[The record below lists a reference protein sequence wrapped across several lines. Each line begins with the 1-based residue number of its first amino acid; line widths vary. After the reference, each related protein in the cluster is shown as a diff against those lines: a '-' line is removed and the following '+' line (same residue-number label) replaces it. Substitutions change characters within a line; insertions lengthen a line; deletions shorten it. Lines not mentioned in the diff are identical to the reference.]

1 MCGIFVKIGR
11 AKQSGKQFKL
21 ALNSIQH
28 RGPDDEGF
36 TVFRGKKYDVFGAE
50 DTIVPSVENKSFEF
64 LNFNSLDG
72 DFTDLDS
79 GEVVFGHR
87 RLSIIEVNELG
98 HQPMC
103 YGEGRYWIV
112 YNGELYNY
120 LEIRKELAEVYG
132 KQFLT
137 NSDTE
142 VVLAAYSVWGKEAVK
157 RFDGMWSFVIYDI
170 QEREVY
176 CSRDRFGV
184 KPLYYWI
191 SGEGNLFFASEI
203 KQFTFLEG
211 WNPEIDEARALDF
224 LEHGYLDHTEFTL
237 FEGVKQVRP
246 GCEVLIKSDQIH
258 GVFTY
263 EFMDKLVGTWYSL
276 EKTEIEENN
285 KLASIRDA
293 FVGSV
298 SNQLMADVP
307 VGITLS
313 GGIDSSAI
321 AGAIRTVRE
330 ENLMTFTSCSEYKA
344 FDERHWAEIVNKE
357 IGAESHYI
365 VSSLDDVIEHTRK
378 LVWIQDEPY
387 QSQSAMMNYLVYN
400 KVKESGIKVI
410 LCGQGADEYMGGYG
424 QWADMRFLRCNSV
437 WSLLKQCKF
446 RNLIRFVYLS
456 CFQFSPVKRFINNR
470 LTRNSRIFNFSKWN
484 LQRRH
489 ILDQFDFNIWEVTGN
504 IKHFM
509 LHAALPKYLHWED
522 RNSMANSVEA
532 RVPFLNHR
540 LVEIYS
546 SLGEEDLLCADRKG
560 VFKDAIKHLL
570 PEEIYYRRDKKG
582 FVNSEQL
589 WVKEVDTEFFRT
601 KLEIGLDRIGD
612 RINKKWMLKDFDLMV
627 LGKRPFDYQFWRIII
642 FGEWMSV
649 FGIDFGK
656 KK

>member
-1 MCGIFVKIGR
+1 MCGLFVKVGK
-11 AKQSGKQFKL
+11 AKQSGKGFKL

-28 RGPDDEGF
+28 RGPDDEGC
-36 TVFRGKKYDVFGAE
+36 TVFRGKKYEVFSAA
-50 DTIVPSVENKSFEF
+50 DTIVPSVENKSLLY
-64 LNFNSLDG
+64 LNFNSLDDDCTG
-72 DFTDLDS
+72 LDT

-132 KQFLT
+132 KQFLS

-157 RFDGMWSFVIYDI
+157 RFDGMWSFVIYDL
-170 QEREVY
+170 QEQELY
-176 CSRDRFGV
+176 CCRDRFGV

-211 WNPEIDEARALDF
+211 WNPVIDEARALDF

-237 FEGVKQVRP
+237 FDGVKQVRP
-246 GCEVLIKSDQIH
+246 GCEVLIKAEQIN

-263 EFMDKLVGTWYSL
+263 ELMEKLVASWYCI
-276 EKTEIEENN
+276 EKTPVEESS
-285 KLASIRDA
+285 KLASIRSA

-298 SNQLMADVP
+298 SGQLMADVP

-330 ENLMTFTSCSEYKA
+330 GNLMTFTSCSEYKA
-344 FDERHWAEIVNKE
+344 FDERHWAEIVNKGIE
-357 IGAESHYI
+357 AESHYI
-365 VSSLDDVIEHTRK
+365 VSSLDDVIEQTRR

-387 QSQSAMMNYLVYN
+387 QSQSAMMNYLVY
-400 KVKESGIKVI
+400 KQVKEAGIKVI

-424 QWADMRFLRCNSV
+424 QWEDMQFLRCNSV
-437 WSLLKQCKF
+437 WSLLKQRKF
-446 RNLIRFVYLS
+446 KLLFRFIYLQNL
-456 CFQFSPVKRFINNR
+456 QFSWVSKLLKIVIS
-470 LTRNSRIFNFSKWN
+470 RNSRVYNFKQWKVKH
-484 LQRRH
+484 RH
-489 ILDQFDFNIWEVTGN
+489 ILDQFDFNIGEVTGN
-504 IKHFM
+504 IKQFM
-509 LHAALPKYLHWED
+509 FHAALPKYLHWED

-532 RVPFLNHR
+532 RVPFLNHE
-540 LVEIYS
+540 LVELYS
-546 SLGEEDLLCADRKG
+546 SLNQEDLLCSDRKG
-560 VFKDAIKHLL
+560 IFKDAVKDLL

-582 FVNSEQL
+582 FINSEQL
-589 WVKEVDTEFFRT
+589 WVKEVDPEFFRT
-601 KLEIGLDRIGD
+601 KLEIALDRIGD
-612 RINKKWMLKDFDLMV
+612 RIHKKGMLKDFDLMV

-649 FGIDFGK
+649 FGIDFGNRN
-656 KK
+656 

>member
-1 MCGIFVKIGR
+1 MCGIFVKIGKT
-11 AKQSGKQFKL
+11 KQSGKQFKL

-36 TVFRGKKYDVFGAE
+36 TVFSGKDFEVYGAE
-50 DTIVPSVENKSFEF
+50 DTIAPSVDNKSLMY

-72 DFTDLDS
+72 DFTDLDT

-120 LEIRKELAEVYG
+120 LEIRKELVEVYG

-157 RFDGMWSFVIYDI
+157 RFDGMWSFVIYDL
-170 QEREVY
+170 QEQELY

-191 SGEGNLFFASEI
+191 SSEGNLFFASEI

-211 WNPEIDEARALDF
+211 WNPVIDEVRALDF

-237 FEGVKQVRP
+237 FGGVKQVRP
-246 GCEVLIKSDQIH
+246 GCEVLIKSDQIR

-263 EFMDKLVGTWYSL
+263 DLLENLVSTWYTL
-276 EKTEIEENN
+276 EKSNVEDST
-285 KLASIRDA
+285 KLANIRSA

-298 SNQLMADVP
+298 TNQLMADVP

-313 GGIDSSAI
+313 GGVDSSAI

-330 ENLMTFTSCSEYKA
+330 GNLMTFTSCSEYKA

-365 VSSLDDVIEHTRK
+365 VSSLDDVIEQTRK

-424 QWADMRFLRCNSV
+424 QWADMQFLRCNSI
-437 WSLLKQCKF
+437 WSLLKQRKF
-446 RNLIRFVYLS
+446 RALIRYVYLS
-456 CFQFSPVKRFINNR
+456 CFQFSVFKRLINNR
-470 LTRNSRIFNFSKWN
+470 VSRNSRVFNFSRWN
-484 LQRRH
+484 LKRRH
-489 ILDQFDFNIWEVTGN
+489 ILEQFDFNIWEVAGN

-509 LHAALPKYLHWED
+509 FHAALPKYLHWED

-540 LVEIYS
+540 LVEMYS
-546 SLGEEDLLCADRKG
+546 SLGEEDLLCSDRKG
-560 VFKDAIKHLL
+560 VFKDAIKDIL
-570 PEEIYYRRDKKG
+570 PEEIFYRRDKKG

-612 RINKKWMLKDFDLMV
+612 RIQKKAMLKDFDLMV
-627 LGKRPFDYQFWRIII
+627 LGKRSFDYQFWRIII

-649 FGIDFGK
+649 FGIDFGQK
-656 KK
+656 K